1 MRDERAIP
9 AVEKPAE
16 TSSPQNLQCTDIVA
30 GCLDS
35 RYCFCSRMLFAMV
48 GLAVDTDVALM
59 TIAAMLSI
67 PFDTVVIDT
76 VTAVVNSCR

>member
-1 MRDERAIP
+1 
-9 AVEKPAE
+9 
-16 TSSPQNLQCTDIVA
+16 
-30 GCLDS
+30 
-35 RYCFCSRMLFAMV
+35 MLFAMV

-76 VTAVVNSCR
+76 VTNVVHVVLVMLILI